1 MKHFMMKK
9 LLGIVVLALLWCNVG
24 VAKSTFIVCE
34 LKKFFVSEN
43 AMVDIVQK
51 PLNKVDPTYLNKE
64 TLTFDFEKKVFLGTS
79 MGWNGANMYHL
90 SPNEAYFKEVE
101 EAFIYEV
108 KLNRL
113 TGELKVITRIN
124 PEFKSSL
131 FYQIL
136 IYDCVKEERKF

>member
-1 MKHFMMKK
+1 MKK
-9 LLGIVVLALLWCNVG
+9 LLWMIFVMVFWSNVG
-24 VAKSTFIVCE
+24 LAKPTFIVCE
-34 LKKFFVSEN
+34 LKKYIVREN
-43 AMVDIVQK
+43 AKIDEVQI
-51 PLNKVDPTYLNKE
+51 PLNKVDSTYLNKE

-108 KLNRL
+108 KLNRI

>member
-1 MKHFMMKK
+1 MKK
-9 LLGIVVLALLWCNVG
+9 LLGILVLGLLWCNVG
-24 VAKSTFIVCE
+24 FAKSTFIVCE
-34 LKKFFVSEN
+34 LKKYFVREN
-43 AMVDIVQK
+43 AMVDTVQK

-90 SPNEAYFKEVE
+90 DSNEAYFKEVE

-108 KLNRL
+108 KLNRI

-136 IYDCVKEERKF
+136 IYDCVKEEKKF

>member
-1 MKHFMMKK
+1 MKK
-9 LLGIVVLALLWCNVG
+9 ILGILVMALLWCNVG
-24 VAKSTFIVCE
+24 VAKPTFIVCE
-34 LKKFFVSEN
+34 LKKYIVREN
-43 AMVDIVQK
+43 EKIDEVQI
-51 PLNKVDPTYLNKE
+51 PLNKVDSTYLNKE

-90 SPNEAYFKEVE
+90 DSNEAYFKEVE
-101 EAFIYEV
+101 EAFIAEV
-108 KLNRL
+108 ELNRL
-113 TGELKVITRIN
+113 TGELKVQTRIN